1 LGQNPFPEWQSQRKE
16 KKMARFGTSP
26 AISGEAMA
34 EIDRIMMRDLGVDT
48 LQLME
53 LAGYGVADA
62 VRRHAGLDIKKRPMI
77 LALAGT
83 GGNGGDA
90 MVAARLLSAWGTDAT
105 VILVKPR
112 SGYTG
117 IAAHQMAILDRMD
130 IPVLEPD
137 TVTSLPAAD
146 LIIDGLLGFSLK
158 GDPRGE
164 AERLICIAND
174 HPAPV
179 VAIDLPSGLDAT
191 SGHVGEPCIRA
202 AMTVTLAL
210 PKTGLL
216 SAAVEITG
224 AIWLAD
230 IGVPPHLYAHMDVTV
245 PPDIFS
251 DDGLVPL

>member
-1 LGQNPFPEWQSQRKE
+1 LGQNPFPEWHSQRKE
-16 KKMARFGTSP
+16 KKMARFGTIP

-34 EIDRIMMRDLGVDT
+34 EVDRIMMQDLGVDT

-62 VRRHAGLDIKKRPMI
+62 IRRHAGLDLGTQSRL
-77 LALAGT
+77 LALVGT

-105 VILVKPR
+105 VVLVKPR
-112 SGYTG
+112 SGYIG

-164 AERLICIAND
+164 AERLSGTGRGDRLAVRSGRDLRPRRRAVHPRSND
-174 HPAPV
+174 RHPCPAKDRALV
-179 VAIDLPSGLDAT
+179 CCGGDYRRDLARRYRRSASSLCAHGCHGA
-191 SGHVGEPCIRA
+191 SGH
-202 AMTVTLAL
+202 
-210 PKTGLL
+210 LL
-216 SAAVEITG
+216 
-224 AIWLAD
+224 
-230 IGVPPHLYAHMDVTV
+230 
-245 PPDIFS
+245 
-251 DDGLVPL
+251 